1 VTDATL
7 YALEIRQL
15 SADNESLQML
25 RS

>member
-1 VTDATL
+1 VSDATL
-7 YALEIRQL
+7 YAREICQL